1 MPVSSS
7 LWSSWLPR
15 GQVSSMGTST
25 RWGDLQQC
33 PHGCSAVGKGSSN
46 SLSKGLEKELM
57 NAAGLGEL
65 MRQGIKNYGAP
76 RAVGAWHVRQ
86 DLLRLWGWDCPSG
99 LLVASPRKL

>member
-1 MPVSSS
+1 M
-7 LWSSWLPR
+7 
-15 GQVSSMGTST
+15 
-25 RWGDLQQC
+25 
-33 PHGCSAVGKGSSN
+33 GKGSSN

-76 RAVGAWHVRQ
+76 RAVGSWHVRQ